1 MEVRSFWMI
10 NYCTLHI
17 CAVPPGPPVPRIVDT
32 TNTTVEIAWI
42 PPLYNGGGDILGYHV
57 ERCLVGEKEWIR
69 STEFRCK
76 ECKYTLTGLTEG
88 ADYNI
93 RVYAVNEA
101 GHGVPGMTEPVQVK
115 EPERKVIK
123 IQFQ

>member
-1 MEVRSFWMI
+1 M
-10 NYCTLHI
+10 
-17 CAVPPGPPVPRIVDT
+17 PPGPPVPKIVDT

-57 ERCLVGEKEWIR
+57 ERCLVGEKEWVR

-88 ADYNI
+88 ADYYI

-115 EPERKVIK
+115 EPERKLIK
-123 IQFQ
+123 NTIHTPSLVNSSTVSNIMFFL